1 MFDSLNLNTF
11 TQQAQLEQT
20 NINMLQRIDSIIG
33 RHLGLS
39 QTLIEVAL
47 VLHAEFEHFDWVGFY
62 LDDQDKKG
70 FLKLGPYVG
79 PATDHVSIPY
89 GKGICGQVAVS
100 LQTFVS
106 QDVSAEDNYIACST
120 EVQSELVAPILKNG
134 VFVAQIDIDSNTKNS
149 ITKEQTELLEAICT
163 KLSPLF

>member
-79 PATDHVSIPY
+79 PATNHVSIPY

-134 VFVAQIDIDSNTKNS
+134 VFVAQIDVDSNTKNS

>member
-1 MFDSLNLNTF
+1 LFDSLNLNTF

-134 VFVAQIDIDSNTKNS
+134 VFVAQIDVDSNTKNS

>member
-47 VLHAEFEHFDWVGFY
+47 ILHAEFEHFDWVGFY

-134 VFVAQIDIDSNTKNS
+134 VFVAQIDVDSNTKNS

>member
-134 VFVAQIDIDSNTKNS
+134 VFVAQIDVDSNTKNS

>member
-1 MFDSLNLNTF
+1 
-11 TQQAQLEQT
+11 
-20 NINMLQRIDSIIG
+20 MLQRIDSIIE
-33 RHLGLS
+33 RHLDLN
-39 QTLIEVAL
+39 QTLIEVAQ
-47 VLHAEFEHFDWVGFY
+47 VLHAEFDHFDWVGFY

-120 EVQSELVAPILKNG
+120 EVQSEIVVPILKNG
-134 VFVAQIDIDSNTKNS
+134 VFVAQIDVDSNTKNS
-149 ITKEQTELLEAICT
+149 ITTEQTELLKAICT

>member
-39 QTLIEVAL
+39 QTLIEVAQ

-134 VFVAQIDIDSNTKNS
+134 VFVAQIDVDSNTKNS

>member
-20 NINMLQRIDSIIG
+20 NIYMLQRIDSIIG

-134 VFVAQIDIDSNTKNS
+134 VFVAQIDVDSNTKNS

>member
-1 MFDSLNLNTF
+1 
-11 TQQAQLEQT
+11 
-20 NINMLQRIDSIIG
+20 MLQRIDSIIE
-33 RHLGLS
+33 RHLDLN
-39 QTLIEVAL
+39 QTLIEVAQ

-120 EVQSELVAPILKNG
+120 EVQSEIVVPIFIDNKVWG
-134 VFVAQIDIDSNTKNS
+134 VLDIDSADFDTFNATDAL
-149 ITKEQTELLEAICT
+149 ELEKFCASLT
-163 KLSPLF
+163 NN